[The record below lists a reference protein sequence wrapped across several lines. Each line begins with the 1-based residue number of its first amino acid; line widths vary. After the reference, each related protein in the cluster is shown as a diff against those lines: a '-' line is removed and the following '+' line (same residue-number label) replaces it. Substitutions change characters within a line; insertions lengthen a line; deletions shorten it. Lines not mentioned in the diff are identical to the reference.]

1 MHLSTFAADCKDYF
15 SVVLAVSGKAFLLVL
30 QSSFCFVAST
40 YVSPRGVE
48 KAFQSLLAWGPL
60 NPRVLLRKTVGQW
73 GWYLWDN

>member
-1 MHLSTFAADCKDYF
+1 MTFAADCKDYF

-48 KAFQSLLAWGPL
+48 KAFQSLLA
-60 NPRVLLRKTVGQW
+60 
-73 GWYLWDN
+73 